1 MRLRGKEVKFK
12 VGSLL
17 LSILLITFG
26 LSLTTLYFMSQV
38 RLAIIPVPEEFKSD
52 IHLFFGFLSFLFGV
66 INLSINLKRR

>member
-17 LSILLITFG
+17 LSGLLIVFG

-38 RLAIIPVPEEFKSD
+38 KLAIIPVPEELRND
-52 IHLFFGFLSFLFGV
+52 IYLFLGFLSFLFGV

>member
-1 MRLRGKEVKFK
+1 MRLRGKEIKFK

-38 RLAIIPVPEEFKSD
+38 RLAIIPVPEELRND
-52 IHLFFGFLSFLFGV
+52 IYLFFGFLSFLFGI